1 MSINAQPFSPTFKLV
16 GNLSDSQILVYDA
29 SENAFVNATNTG
41 ASGSTG
47 LTSVLNT
54 GTGEVLGQA
63 TGSALELKSLI
74 AGTNL
79 TITDN
84 GTALV
89 LDATSSTASITGT
102 NLGTGS
108 GVYKQNNNAGDQLE
122 FKSIAVGNGLTLT
135 DANDTL
141 SIECTISTAG
151 FLQATN
157 NLSDIGDAT
166 TARTNLDVY
175 SKAEADAKYFRVDQT
190 MAPTVDNTFDL
201 GSSTKRFNDIYAETL
216 QGTAVL
222 SDNLTITGSTGDVL
236 TFNGSTWVASE
247 PTGGGG
253 GGNAGV
259 PQTLTINGA
268 TLSISGGNTVTL
280 PNAVDLD
287 PYVRLDQHSVPTQD
301 NMFDIGSST
310 RRYNDVY
317 AETFQGTAVLSDNLT
332 VAGNTGDVLTYNGST
347 WVASPPANAGQG
359 GQGVPQTLSLNGTQI
374 AISSGNSIDI
384 GSIVNTNTSIDW
396 ANVTN
401 KPTIP
406 ADVSDLTD
414 TTSLLGGGSQSLSL
428 SGTQLTLSGGNT
440 VDFSGMFTDTDNQ
453 TLTFDTNNNRLT
465 IANGNYVD
473 LSSLAGGGGAS
484 NITDLGDVDTSSGG
498 HIPTNGQALVWSQA
512 MGHWMPGDVFDGD
525 YNSLSNQP
533 TIPSNQT
540 LLFSGTN
547 LSISGGN
554 GVDLSS
560 LSGAGAQS
568 LSLAG
573 TQLSI
578 SGSNTVDFSGM
589 FTDTDNQ
596 TLSFDTSTNILTIA
610 NGNTVDLSNL
620 AGSSNVQTIDDLS
633 DVSVTGT
640 SDGQFLVYNNTSGEW
655 ENQTV
660 SLSGSIAGSSDTTI
674 ANTQQFQSLQWSGTA
689 WVNSYPSIQHLS
701 DIDRLNNPSNGDT
714 LVWNNLNN
722 QYEYSQAV
730 VSDQSLATTDDVTF
744 NRITTTTTVTANAF
758 EGKLYDT
765 NGNVLLDNTS
775 GSAGFGGN
783 ISSNGSSS
791 FSGTVDFNGAT
802 IQNLDLA
809 LGDLSNVSSSTP
821 STGHVLKW
829 SGTEWAPAADSTATG
844 GTGISL
850 TDLSTGVGLSYNN
863 VTGNFALNASIGD
876 LLDVNTSGIASGQIL
891 KWNGS
896 SFVAGDDN
904 VLQST
909 DNLPEGSSNLYY
921 TDARWEGKWN
931 TKSTDDLPEGATN
944 KYYSDTFVDARLQ
957 TQLSAGPGINLVLG
971 GPGAPI
977 TIEATGAGST
987 YTDADARLAMS
998 VSQQNASGS
1007 GALSYNNTSGVFT
1020 YTPPDLSGFT
1030 SFDGAYA
1037 SLTGKPTIPT
1047 NVSDLTND
1055 SGFLTSVGTINYN
1068 DLSNKPT
1075 IPADLGD
1082 LTDTGNLLGNASSIA
1097 WSNVT
1102 STPTTLAGYGINDA
1116 FSGAYNDLSGKP
1128 TEITDINQLADS
1140 NSLIPSA
1147 LGDLTMPTGSNG
1159 QVLTTDGSGNF
1170 TFTTVSGG
1178 GSSYGDSDVQ
1188 SYMGQFDFHILPD
1201 TNATYDIGSASNKIR
1216 HLFLSDNSLYIGN
1229 NTLNTSGSDLM
1240 FNSQDVMDYTNIKN
1254 KPTIPTDVDDLT
1266 DTGNLLGGTSY
1277 TAGSG
1282 LQLNTGVFSL
1292 DASLG
1297 DLDNVSSSAPS
1308 SGQVLSWTG
1317 SEWAPT
1323 AAGGTPNLSSSSVGD
1338 LNDVNISGIQA
1349 GQFLE
1354 WDGTRFIAASADA
1367 ADLTSES
1374 ITELQDVSTDAPN
1387 NGDVLTWDSTSSAYK
1402 PSAPASGGGGGSG
1415 TSTERFKLNYATNGS
1430 LSSISNATSGVSAT
1444 ILSTTGGTVEITFS
1458 GHSYPPANILV
1469 YGYAR
1474 TSNQYVIM
1482 PLNKDITTRTVAGG
1496 GTPGSPTA
1504 FGSLGTSVVTLTLR
1518 EADTGASRSFGTDTH
1533 AWLVFSMM

>member
-54 GTGEVLGQA
+54 GTGEGLGQA

-89 LDATSSTASITGT
+89 IDATSTTANITGT

-108 GVYKQNNNAGDQLE
+108 GVYKQNNTAGDQLE

-141 SIECTISTAG
+141 TLECTISTAG

-157 NLSDIGDAT
+157 NLSDLGDAA
-166 TARTNLDVY
+166 TARINLDVY

-201 GSSTKRFNDIYAETL
+201 GSSTKRFNDIYAETF

-236 TFNGSTWVASE
+236 TFNGSTWVASA

-268 TLSISGGNTVTL
+268 TLSISGGNSVTL

-287 PYVRLDQHSVPTQD
+287 PYVRLDQSTIPTVD
-301 NMFDIGSST
+301 NTFDIGSST

-347 WVASPPANAGQG
+347 WVAAAPANTG
-359 GQGVPQTLSLNGTQI
+359 GGGAGVPQTLTLNGSQI
-374 AISSGNSIDI
+374 AISGGNNIDI
-384 GSIVNTNTSIDW
+384 GPLLNNDYNNL
-396 ANVTN
+396 AN

-414 TTSLLGGGSQSLSL
+414 TSNLLGGGSQ
-428 SGTQLTLSGGNT
+428 TLSWN
-440 VDFSGMFTDTDNQ
+440 SS
-453 TLTFDTNNNRLT
+453 NNYLT
-465 IANGNYVD
+465 ISNGNYVD
-473 LSSLAGGGGAS
+473 LSSLVGGSYTDSDAIAAVTGANLNMGSNDVTTTGKILYANVYNTEADLPSATTYHGMFAHVHGTGKGYFSHGGNWVPLANEANVPVDVS
-484 NITDLGDVDTSSGG
+484 DLTDT
-498 HIPTNGQALVWSQA
+498 
-512 MGHWMPGDVFDGD
+512 
-525 YNSLSNQP
+525 
-533 TIPSNQT
+533 
-540 LLFSGTN
+540 TN
-547 LSISGGN
+547 LLVGSQSLTLTGTQLAISGGN
-554 GVDLSS
+554 
-560 LSGAGAQS
+560 
-568 LSLAG
+568 
-573 TQLSI
+573 
-578 SGSNTVDFSGM
+578 TVDFAGM

-596 TLSFDTSTNILTIA
+596 TLSFNTSTNILTIA
-610 NGNTVDLSNL
+610 NGNTVDLSTL
-620 AGSSNVQTIDDLS
+620 AGGVGAVADLSDVDSVDTVTTGDMLLHDGSEYKFVNLESEINTRINVRVPVLIGQSTIDDLG

-660 SLSGSIAGSSDTTI
+660 NIPT
-674 ANTQQFQSLQWSGTA
+674 
-689 WVNSYPSIQHLS
+689 
-701 DIDRLNNPSNGDT
+701 
-714 LVWNNLNN
+714 
-722 QYEYSQAV
+722 
-730 VSDQSLATTDDVTF
+730 SDQALATTDSVTF
-744 NRITTTTTVTANAF
+744 NNITATNLVQANAF

-765 NGNVLLDNTS
+765 NGNVLLDNTN
-775 GSAGFGGN
+775 GSPSFGGDVH
-783 ISSNGSSS
+783 SNGSSS
-791 FSGTVDFNGAT
+791 FNGTVDFNGAT
-802 IQNLDLA
+802 IQNFDLA
-809 LGDLSNVSSSTP
+809 LGDLSNVSSTAP
-821 STGHVLKW
+821 STGYVLKW

-844 GTGISL
+844 GAGISL
-850 TDLSTGVGLSYNN
+850 TDLSAGVGLSYNN
-863 VTGNFALNASIGD
+863 VTGNFGLNASIGD

-896 SFVAGDDN
+896 AFVAGDDN

-909 DNLPEGSSNLYY
+909 DNLPEGTSNLYY
-921 TDARWEGKWN
+921 TDARWDAKWN
-931 TKSTDDLPEGATN
+931 TKSTDDLPGGATN
-944 KYYSDTFVDARLQ
+944 LYYTDSLVDARVNTLLQ
-957 TQLSAGPGINLVLG
+957 AGPGINIIPSPI
-971 GPGAPI
+971 PGQPI
-977 TIEATGAGST
+977 TIENTNAGST
-987 YTDADARLAMS
+987 YTDADARNAIS
-998 VSQQNASGS
+998 VSTGAASGNGS
-1007 GALSYNNTSGVFT
+1007 LAYNSSTGAFTFAPADLSSYSTFSGSYNDLTNKPSILTLNALSSTTIAASGGGALTYDSGTGTFT
-1020 YTPPDLSGFT
+1020 FTPPDLSSYST
-1030 SFDGAYA
+1030 FDGNYN
-1037 SLTGKPTIPT
+1037 SLT
-1047 NVSDLTND
+1047 
-1055 SGFLTSVGTINYN
+1055 
-1068 DLSNKPT
+1068 NKPT
-1075 IPADLGD
+1075 LFDGQY
-1082 LTDTGNLLGNASSIA
+1082 SS
-1097 WSNVT
+1097 
-1102 STPTTLAGYGINDA
+1102 L
-1116 FSGAYNDLSGKP
+1116 SGAP
-1128 TEITDINQLADS
+1128 T
-1140 NSLIPSA
+1140 IPSA
-1147 LGDLTMPTGSNG
+1147 LGDLTMPTGSSG
-1159 QVLTTDGSGNF
+1159 QVLTTDGAGNF

-1178 GSSYGDSDVQ
+1178 GSSYGDSDVE

-1229 NTLNTSGSDLM
+1229 NTLNTSGSNLM

-1266 DTGNLLGGTSY
+1266 DTSNLLGGTTY
-1277 TAGSG
+1277 TAGTG
-1282 LQLNTGVFSL
+1282 LQLNTNTFSL
-1292 DASLG
+1292 NANIG
-1297 DLDNVSSSAPS
+1297 DLQNVSATAPS

-1317 SEWAPT
+1317 SEWAPA
-1323 AAGGTPNLSSSSVGD
+1323 AAGGTPNLSSSSIGD
-1338 LNDVNISGIQA
+1338 LNDVNISGISA
-1349 GQFLE
+1349 GQYLE
-1354 WDGTRFIAASADA
+1354 WDGTRFVAASASA

-1374 ITELQDVSTDAPN
+1374 ITELQDVSTDTPN

-1430 LSSISNATSGVSAT
+1430 LSSISNATTGVSAT
-1444 ILSTTGGTVEITFS
+1444 ILSTTGGDVEITFS
-1458 GHSYPPANILV
+1458 GHSYPPANILI

-1504 FGSLGTSVVTLTLR
+1504 FGSLGSSVVTLKLR

-1533 AWLVFSMM
+1533 AWIVFTMM